1 MRLQIYLVTD
11 YFLVMRKI
19 GRRGRW
25 AGSPSWQG
33 ALGVLAMI
41 VLGAGC
47 DERERL
53 TFPTLNDGI
62 GPVTT
67 IEQPEETDTTVFPGA
82 VVSVEGATVDED
94 GVDTVYFLVGGG
106 NNGFPPFS
114 PQQLET
120 TVRFSLPLVTSGF
133 SGSTFEVQIYAVD
146 ALGNRGGTST
156 RLIHIR

>member
-1 MRLQIYLVTD
+1 MRLQIYILTD

-19 GRRGRW
+19 GRRGRR

-33 ALGVLAMI
+33 ALGVLATI

-53 TFPTLNDGI
+53 TFPTVNDGL

-67 IEQPEETDTTVFPGA
+67 IEQPELTDTTVSPGA
-82 VVSVEGATVDED
+82 VVSVVGATVDQD
-94 GVDTVYFLVGGG
+94 GVDTVHFLVGGG
-106 NNGFPPFS
+106 NNNFPPFS
-114 PQQLET
+114 PQQPET
-120 TVRFSLPLVTSGF
+120 TIRFSLPLVTSGF
-133 SGSTFEVQIYAVD
+133 SGSTFEVQIYGVD